1 MGILDFF
8 KAPKEDR
15 TQIETRMRYGESSL
29 LTPFE
34 TEKHVTEDEAMQIP
48 AFSAAVDLI
57 TGAIATLDFYIVY
70 KDENGE
76 TVRVEDDYRL
86 KLLIS

>member
-34 TEKHVTEDEAMQIP
+34 NERHVTEDEAMQADE
-48 AFSAAVDLI
+48 AFNVLETYLKAYLVKAEPIVDDVDDGSAYAGVEPNSGDP
-57 TGAIATLDFYIVY
+57 LDF
-70 KDENGE
+70 
-76 TVRVEDDYRL
+76 
-86 KLLIS
+86 